1 MTGEGFYAVYFGTG
15 AKIGMGMVVLDT
27 GRVVGCDP
35 SGTRYDGTYQYNERT
50 GMLDATVVMK
60 LMPGA
65 VVVTGLPSAVLPSEV
80 TVKASLPR
88 DVNAKLPASIDI
100 PGGKISIVF
109 HKLRDFPD

>member
-1 MTGEGFYAVYFGTG
+1 MTREGFYAVYFGTEG
-15 AKIGMGMVVLDT
+15 KMGIGMVVLDT

-65 VVVTGLPSAVLPSEV
+65 VLVTGLPSAVLPSEV

-100 PGGKISIVF
+100 PGGKIAIVF
-109 HKLRDFPD
+109 HKLRDFSD